1 MTNHNPLEALAHLR
15 HEFGEHGGVNMSIEA
30 SSTFTVMEPGTMPA
44 MFQGL
49 KGHDAG
55 CYLYGRHFNPTVY
68 NLGLQLAALEGT
80 EAAYCT
86 ASGMGAIAATIYA
99 LCNAGDHIVASN
111 AVYGG
116 SYALL
121 NDFLQAKAG
130 ITTTFV
136 DITDPEAVE
145 DAIKRRTRLVYTE
158 SVSNPTLRVAD
169 IPKLAAIAH
178 AEDIPLVVD
187 NTFSPLILSPVKLG
201 ADIVVHSMTKF
212 ISGMSDVI
220 AGAVCGS
227 KVFIESLMDL
237 HRGPLMLLGPTMDPK
252 VASKISLRI
261 PHLPIRMAA
270 HGERALGLAER
281 LYENGAAVC
290 YPGLQNH
297 PDRELFDELR
307 CPDYGYGGVLTID
320 MGDEDTANRLM
331 SLLQN
336 RYRFGFMA
344 VSLGYFDTL
353 MSCSGSST
361 SSEMS
366 DEDKSEAG
374 ISSGL
379 VRMSVG
385 YTGTLE
391 QRWQQL
397 SGALEDVESGAAQ
410 AQAQAV

>member
-1 MTNHNPLEALAHLR
+1 
-15 HEFGEHGGVNMSIEA
+15 
-30 SSTFTVMEPGTMPA
+30 
-44 MFQGL
+44 
-49 KGHDAG
+49 
-55 CYLYGRHFNPTVY
+55 
-68 NLGLQLAALEGT
+68 
-80 EAAYCT
+80 
-86 ASGMGAIAATIYA
+86 MGAIAASIYA

-111 AVYGG
+111 ALYGG
-116 SYALL
+116 TYALM
-121 NDFLQAKAG
+121 NDFLPAKAG

-136 DITDPEAVE
+136 DITDLEAVE
-145 DAIKRRTRLVYTE
+145 DAVRGRTRLIYTE
-158 SVSNPTLRVAD
+158 SVANPTLRVAD
-169 IPKLAAIAH
+169 IAALTEIAH
-178 AEDIPLVVD
+178 GADAKLVVD
-187 NTFSPLILSPVKLG
+187 NTFSPLILNPATLG
-201 ADIVVHSMTKF
+201 ADVVVHSMTKF

-227 KVFIESLMDL
+227 NEFIESLMDL
-237 HRGPLMLLGPTMDPK
+237 HQGPLMLLGPTMDPK

-270 HGERALGLAER
+270 HGERAQLLAER
-281 LYENGAAVC
+281 LHERGAKVC
-290 YPGLQNH
+290 YPGLPQH
-297 PDRELFDELR
+297 LDHELFDELR

-320 MGDEDTANRLM
+320 MGDEETANRLM

-366 DEDKSEAG
+366 DEGKSDAG
-374 ISSGL
+374 ISPGL

-385 YTGTLE
+385 YTGTHS

-397 SGALEDVESGAAQ
+397 SAALDDVATQ
-410 AQAQAV
+410 APYPKAV

>member
-1 MTNHNPLEALAHLR
+1 MTGRNPIEALAHLR

-30 SSTFTVMEPGTMPA
+30 SSTFTVMEPGTMPE

-80 EAAYCT
+80 QAAYCT
-86 ASGMGAIAATIYA
+86 ASGMGAIASALYA
-99 LCNAGDHIVASN
+99 LCEAGDHIVASN

-116 SYALL
+116 TYALMQ
-121 NDFLQAKAG
+121 DFLPARSG
-130 ITTTFV
+130 IETTFV
-136 DITDPEAVE
+136 DITDLDAVQAAFQ
-145 DAIKRRTRLVYTE
+145 DNTRVLYTE
-158 SVSNPTLRVAD
+158 SVANPTLRVAD
-169 IPKLAAIAH
+169 IPKLAVIAH
-178 AEDIPLVVD
+178 EAGTRLVID
-187 NTFSPLILSPVKLG
+187 NTFSPLILSPVALG
-201 ADIVVHSMTKF
+201 ADVVVHSITKF

-220 AGAVCGS
+220 AGAVCGT

-237 HRGPLMLLGPTMDPK
+237 HQGPLMLLGPTMDPK
-252 VASKISLRI
+252 VASKLSLRI

-270 HGERALGLAER
+270 HGERALALARR
-281 LYENGAAVC
+281 LQDVGARVS
-290 YPGLQNH
+290 YPGLDNH
-297 PDRELFDELR
+297 PDHTLFNELR

-320 MGDEDTANRLM
+320 MGSEERANTLM
-331 SLLQN
+331 GLLQN
-336 RYRFGFMA
+336 QYRFGFMA

-361 SSEMS
+361 SSEMT
-366 DEDKSEAG
+366 DEDKSAAH
-374 ISSGL
+374 ISPGL

-391 QRWQQL
+391 QRWRQL
-397 SGALEDVESGAAQ
+397 KSALDDVGVDPARAA
-410 AQAQAV
+410 

>member
-1 MTNHNPLEALAHLR
+1 MTGRNPIEALAHLR

-30 SSTFTVMEPGTMPA
+30 SSTFTVMEPGTMPE

-68 NLGLQLAALEGT
+68 NLGRQLAAIEGT

-86 ASGMGAIAATIYA
+86 ASGMGE
-99 LCNAGDHIVASN
+99 AGDHIVASN

-116 SYALL
+116 TYALMH
-121 NDFLQAKAG
+121 DFLPEKAG

-136 DITDPEAVE
+136 DITDLNAVRNATT
-145 DAIKRRTRLVYTE
+145 DKTRLIYTE

-178 AEDIPLVVD
+178 PAGAELVVD
-187 NTFSPLILSPVKLG
+187 NTFSPLILSPVTLG
-201 ADIVVHSMTKF
+201 ADVVVHSMTKF

-220 AGAVCGS
+220 AGAVCGREA
-227 KVFIESLMDL
+227 FIESLMDL
-237 HRGPLMLLGPTMDPK
+237 HKGSFMLLGPTMDPQ

-261 PHLPIRMAA
+261 PHLPIRMTA
-270 HGERALGLAER
+270 HGERALALAER
-281 LYENGAAVC
+281 LQDGGINVG
-290 YPGLQNH
+290 YPGLADH
-297 PDRELFDELR
+297 PDRPLFDELR

-320 MGDEDTANRLM
+320 MGDQETANRLM
-331 SLLQN
+331 ALLQN
-336 RYRFGFMA
+336 KYRFGFMA

-361 SSEMS
+361 SSELT
-366 DEDKSEAG
+366 DDDKSEAG
-374 ISSGL
+374 ISPGL
-379 VRMSVG
+379 VRMSIG

-391 QRWQQL
+391 QRWRQL
-397 SGALEDVESGAAQ
+397 KDALDEIGETSRYS
-410 AQAQAV
+410 QAV